1 MIARA
6 SNYEPWEKVATKV
19 LGMCCRLKG
28 AFWFQEP
35 VDPMKF
41 NILDYHDVIKEPMD
55 LGTIRKKLSHN
66 YYSGVRDFAYDMNLV
81 WKNCYKYNG

>member
-1 MIARA
+1 
-6 SNYEPWEKVATKV
+6 
-19 LGMCCRLKG
+19 
-28 AFWFQEP
+28 
-35 VDPMKF
+35 MKF